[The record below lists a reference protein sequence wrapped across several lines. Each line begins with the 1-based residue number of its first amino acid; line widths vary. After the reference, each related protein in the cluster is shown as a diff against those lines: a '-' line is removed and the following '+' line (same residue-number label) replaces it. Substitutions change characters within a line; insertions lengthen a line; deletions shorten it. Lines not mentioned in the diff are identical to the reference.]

1 MKDLKLYIWKGH
13 FENLNKREAKVTTI
27 GKFILASV
35 ILFFLFMLDKVKNR
49 YRRLQQ
55 NQSVD
60 RDVKT
65 LLRPGIHG
73 PEPIGLRPGGPPDT
87 DHRKNR
93 NSRTKRGSLIETQL

>member
-93 NSRTKRGSLIETQL
+93 NSRIPD